1 MKVIAPSGLV
11 AIPCFFQ
18 FRLGGGVRFARHG
31 ERALGLIKDLL
42 YLGLP
47 VEWDPGWLRCVRY

>member
-42 YLGLP
+42 
-47 VEWDPGWLRCVRY
+47 